1 MEGPV
6 ERPNVFYFTSDLL
19 ASLNTVLMDQAV
31 RGLGKEDR
39 AREGAVLT
47 ARRTLAGGLDAL
59 EEAIRRLEENA
70 WGTVK
75 GLHRAFFELALRTSG
90 REAEKPAE
98 SQLPRPALHEAKV
111 WLLGSDAVAPGEV
124 VSSLG
129 RLRRVIEEYVT
140 AAEPRKEGG
149 R

>member
-1 MEGPV
+1 MDGPA

-31 RGLGKEDR
+31 RGLGKEDF

-59 EEAIRRLEENA
+59 EEAIRRLEDNA

-90 REAEKPAE
+90 RETEKPAQP
-98 SQLPRPALHEAKV
+98 QLPRPALHDAKE
-111 WLLGSDAVAPGEV
+111 WLLGSEAVAPREV

-129 RLRRVIEEYVT
+129 RLRQVLEDYVT

>member
-6 ERPNVFYFTSDLL
+6 DKPTVFYFTSDLL
-19 ASLNTVLMDQAV
+19 ASINTVLMDQAV
-31 RGLGKEDR
+31 RGLGKEDL
-39 AREGAVLT
+39 ARVGAVQT

-59 EEAIRRLEENA
+59 EEAIRRLEDNT

-98 SQLPRPALHEAKV
+98 PQLPRPALHEAKE
-111 WLLGSDAVAPGEV
+111 WLLGPEVVAPREV

-129 RLRRVIEEYVT
+129 RLRQVLEEYVT
-140 AAEPRKEGG
+140 AAELRKEGG